1 MSQIAVKIK
10 DRANWIL
17 FGDLFSLNDSVS
29 EYSFAVPFIPIRGP
43 TAESQRAGAGVPR
56 RRACTGACL
65 ALADEAQRDE
75 TRRQH
80 TEKLLSAFAYRVLAR
95 WLVETRPLGTSTK
108 ASLSRSLLREL
119 LGQLR
124 PRGILKP
131 WMAELE
137 RLAAAR
143 PHRAWSGPE

>member
-1 MSQIAVKIK
+1 MARGRKPACWS
-10 DRANWIL
+10 RA
-17 FGDLFSLNDSVS
+17 FHVGGC
-29 EYSFAVPFIPIRGP
+29 AR
-43 TAESQRAGAGVPR
+43 
-56 RRACTGACL
+56 GACL
-65 ALADEAQRDE
+65 ALADYALRDE

-80 TEKLLSAFAYRVLAR
+80 QLKLLSAFGWKTIDSSSSSNALAGR
-95 WLVETRPLGTSTK
+95 DETAWDLDQSV
-108 ASLSRSLLREL
+108 SLLPEL

-143 PHRAWSGPE
+143 PHRAWVGAGINVAETK